1 MKKEEYIMLSPH
13 EISEITG
20 LDVNTVNF
28 MFSSFLAEEFRKR
41 SINSGLKKCLE
52 ELHKVSRVIN
62 SKNTGKQNMISNI
75 IYDMEEMTNETLI
88 EREDGPPIATDK
100 GNLYSTMNLAVV
112 LDIFDGELANVVRN
126 MNMYLREN
134 NTIKRYDY
142 LHTLGSNK
150 NEILEKII
158 EIRLENKSEKLS
170 W

>member
-13 EISEITG
+13 EISKITG

-62 SKNTGKQNMISNI
+62 SKDTGKQNMISNI
-75 IYDMEEMTNETLI
+75 IYDMEEMINETLI
-88 EREDGPPIATDK
+88 EGEDGPTIVTD
-100 GNLYSTMNLAVV
+100 NLYSTINLATV
-112 LDIFDGELANVVRN
+112 LDIFDGELTDVVGD
-126 MNMYLREN
+126 MNRYLREN
-134 NTIKRYDY
+134 STIKRYDY
-142 LHTLGSNK
+142 IHTLGSNK

-158 EIRLENKSEKLS
+158 EIRLENKNEKLS